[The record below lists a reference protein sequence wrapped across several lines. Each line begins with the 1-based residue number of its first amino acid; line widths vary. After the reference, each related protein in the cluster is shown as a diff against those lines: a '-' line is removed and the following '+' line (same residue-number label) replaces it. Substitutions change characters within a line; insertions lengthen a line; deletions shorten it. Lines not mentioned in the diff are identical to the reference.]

1 MFKRTIPL
9 ALVAALAVAAP
20 ASAAKGVKYVGK
32 TSSGHKVTFTK
43 KGKKIHRM
51 TAGIAMSCLPIQGGG
66 APMTGAEIW
75 SFTGYVPAFKHVKF
89 SYMAK
94 PAFHYN
100 EVTWNLEM
108 RSKRMRGGGI
118 RGRLRAVYSFLI
130 PKYPIGTFSIYSCAG
145 GATFKAKPKG

>member
-9 ALVAALAVAAP
+9 ALVAALAVTAP
-20 ASAAKGVKYVGK
+20 TSAAKGVRYVGK

-43 KGKKIHRM
+43 KGKNIHRM
-51 TAGIAMSCLPIQGGG
+51 TAGIRMSCLPIQGGG

-75 SFTGYVPAFKHVKF
+75 SFTGHVPAFRHVKF
-89 SYMAK
+89 SSMAK

-100 EVTWNLEM
+100 EVTWHLEM
-108 RSKRMRGGGI
+108 KSRRTRGGGI
-118 RGRLRAVYSFLI
+118 RGRLRAVYEFLI

-145 GATFKAKPKG
+145 GATFKAKPVG

>member
-1 MFKRTIPL
+1 MFKRTIPM

-20 ASAAKGVKYVGK
+20 ASAAEGVKYVGK
-32 TSSGHKVTFTK
+32 TDSGHKVTFTK
-43 KGKKIHRM
+43 KGKNIHRM
-51 TAGIAMSCLPIQGGG
+51 TAGIRMSCLPIQGGG

-75 SFTGYVPAFKHVKF
+75 SFTGHVPAFKHVKF

-108 RSKRMRGGGI
+108 ESRKARNGAI
-118 RGRLRAVYSFLI
+118 KGRLRAVYGFLI
-130 PKYPIGTFSIYSCAG
+130 PKYPIGTFSVYSCAG
-145 GATFKAKPKG
+145 GAKFKASPKD

>member
-1 MFKRTIPL
+1 MIKRTIL
-9 ALVAALAVAAP
+9 VTAVAAVAAAAP
-20 ASAAKGVKYVGK
+20 ASAVKGVKYVGK

-43 KGKKIHRM
+43 KGKQIHRM

-66 APMTGAEIW
+66 NPITGAEIW
-75 SFTGYVPAFKHVKF
+75 SFTGHVPAFKHVKF

-108 RSKRMRGGGI
+108 KSRRARNGGI
-118 RGRLRAVYSFLI
+118 RGRMKANYSFLI

-145 GATFKAKPKG
+145 GATFKAHPAG

>member
-1 MFKRTIPL
+1 MFKTTIPL
-9 ALVAALAVAAP
+9 ALVTALAVAAP

-43 KGKKIHRM
+43 KGKNIHAM
-51 TAGIAMSCLPIQGGG
+51 TAGIRMSCIPIQGGG
-66 APMTGAEIW
+66 APLGGSEIW

-108 RSKRMRGGGI
+108 KSKRTRGGGI
-118 RGRLRAVYSFLI
+118 RGRLRAQYEFLI
-130 PKYPIGTFSIYSCAG
+130 PKYPIGTFSIYSCLG
-145 GATFKAKPKG
+145 GATFKAKPRG